1 MRLVLLDLLSFV
13 TIGLSAETNFF
24 PIMAWN
30 GAPSDPAVLKKLR
43 DCGLTVAGF
52 VAPRDLD
59 AVHAAG
65 LKAIVSDARVSD
77 YDWANVDE
85 AAVRKRVTS
94 LVAEVGKHPAVFGYY
109 LRDEPSA
116 SHFPGLGKISSLIH
130 ELDPGKWAYINLF
143 PNYANSEQLGTA
155 SYTEHL
161 DKFIATCHPTILSYD
176 HYALMEDGG
185 FRQAY
190 WLNLEQMRAAAQ
202 KNRIPFWN
210 IVLSVGCLSY
220 REVSAADFRFQAYTT
235 LAYGGRGISYF
246 TYFTPVVGNFRMAPI
261 DQFGNETATW
271 QSMRTENLQVLQ
283 LAPTLLRLNS
293 DDVYHFGTVP
303 EGSHGPTEKSLV
315 KAVGTAEFVCGDFT
329 HEDGSRYVMVV
340 NKDFKKSRHCSL
352 QYQTPPKRVLM
363 VSPYSGQLTSF
374 EGEQAW
380 LAPGQGVLLKIEK

>member
-1 MRLVLLDLLSFV
+1 M
-13 TIGLSAETNFF
+13 
-24 PIMAWN
+24 
-30 GAPSDPAVLKKLR
+30 R

-59 AVHAAG
+59 VCHAAG

-77 YDWANVDE
+77 YDWSNVDK
-85 AAVRKRVTS
+85 ALARKKIES

-116 SHFPGLGKISSLIH
+116 NHFPGLGKVASLIH

-143 PNYANSEQLGTA
+143 PNYASAEQLGNS

-161 DKFIATCHPTILSYD
+161 EIFIATCHPIILSYD

-190 WLNLEQMRAAAQ
+190 WLNLEQIRAAARQ
-202 KNRIPFWN
+202 SKIPFWN

-220 REVSAADFRFQAYTT
+220 REVNAADLRFQAYTT
-235 LAYGGRGISYF
+235 LAYGGRGLSYF
-246 TYFTPVVGNFRMAPI
+246 TYFTPAVGNFRMAPI
-261 DQFGNETATW
+261 DQFGNQTATW
-271 QSMRTENLQVLQ
+271 HHLRNVNLQILQ

-293 DDVYHFGTVP
+293 DDVYHFGQVP
-303 EGSHGPTEKSLV
+303 EGCRPPTEKSLIQGV
-315 KAVGTAEFVCGDFT
+315 SRAEFLVGDFT
-329 HEDGSRYVMVV
+329 HQDGSRYVMVV

-352 QYQTPPKRVLM
+352 EYRTPPKRVLM
-363 VSPYSGQLTSF
+363 ISPYSGQPTSF

-380 LAPGQGVLLKIEK
+380 LAPGQGVLLKLES